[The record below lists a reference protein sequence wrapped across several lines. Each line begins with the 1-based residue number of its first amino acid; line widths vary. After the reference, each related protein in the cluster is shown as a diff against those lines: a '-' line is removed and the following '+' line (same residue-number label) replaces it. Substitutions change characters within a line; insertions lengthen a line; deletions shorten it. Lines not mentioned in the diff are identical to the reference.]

1 MGVGGPQLTMAL
13 SWHPGPGPSFADDLS
28 TYDFVTD
35 SYLHG
40 LSHTLR
46 VMHHVL
52 RIAAAGG
59 PDLFPAQTVR
69 EAFCAALLHDTAR
82 RHDGHCE
89 LHGQYAV
96 AEKLPAWRDRFLACG
111 VTDAGLDR
119 IAFAI
124 ASHCLPHP
132 TTQTR
137 RTAAQTQ
144 TQTETPPSRTA
155 ATTQTQTQTQTET
168 ETSTS
173 SAAAQTLSLLR
184 DADALDR
191 VRFIDVCDLDRL
203 DPRRLHHPF
212 VADLEPAALTLFR
225 HHPEATHWADFAH
238 ISL

>member
-1 MGVGGPQLTMAL
+1 MAL

-52 RIAAAGG
+52 RIAAVGG

-96 AEKLPAWRDRFLACG
+96 AEKLPAWRDRFLAYG

-132 TTQTR
+132 
-137 RTAAQTQ
+137 QTQ
-144 TQTETPPSRTA
+144 TSRTA
-155 ATTQTQTQTQTET
+155 ATT
-168 ETSTS
+168 
-173 SAAAQTLSLLR
+173 
-184 DADALDR
+184 
-191 VRFIDVCDLDRL
+191 
-203 DPRRLHHPF
+203 
-212 VADLEPAALTLFR
+212 
-225 HHPEATHWADFAH
+225 
-238 ISL
+238 

>member
-132 TTQTR
+132 TTQTKTQTQTS
-137 RTAAQTQ
+137 RTAAQ
-144 TQTETPPSRTA
+144 
-155 ATTQTQTQTQTET
+155 TQTQTQTQTET
-168 ETSTS
+168 STS
-173 SAAAQTLSLLR
+173 RAAAKTLSLLR

-212 VADLEPAALTLFR
+212 VADLEPAALALYH

-238 ISL
+238 IPL

>member
-1 MGVGGPQLTMAL
+1 
-13 SWHPGPGPSFADDLS
+13 
-28 TYDFVTD
+28 
-35 SYLHG
+35 
-40 LSHTLR
+40 
-46 VMHHVL
+46 MHHVL

-89 LHGQYAV
+89 LHGHFAV

-132 TTQTR
+132 
-137 RTAAQTQ
+137 
-144 TQTETPPSRTA
+144 
-155 ATTQTQTQTQTET
+155 QTQTQTQTK
-168 ETSTS
+168 TSTS
-173 SAAAQTLSLLR
+173 RAAAKTLSLLR

-203 DPRRLHHPF
+203 DARRLHHPF
-212 VADLEPAALTLFR
+212 VTDLEPAALALFR
-225 HHPEATHWADFAH
+225 RHPEATHWADFAH
-238 ISL
+238 IPYLP

>member
-1 MGVGGPQLTMAL
+1 MAL

-132 TTQTR
+132 Q
-137 RTAAQTQ
+137 
-144 TQTETPPSRTA
+144 
-155 ATTQTQTQTQTET
+155 TQTQTQTQT
-168 ETSTS
+168 STS
-173 SAAAQTLSLLR
+173 RAAAKTLSLLR

-203 DPRRLHHPF
+203 DPSRLHHPF
-212 VADLEPAALTLFR
+212 LADLEPVALALYR

-238 ISL
+238 IPF

>member
-89 LHGQYAV
+89 LHGHWAV
-96 AEKLPAWRDRFLACG
+96 AEKLPASRDRLLASG

-132 TTQTR
+132 Q
-137 RTAAQTQ
+137 
-144 TQTETPPSRTA
+144 
-155 ATTQTQTQTQTET
+155 TQTQTQTQTPT

-173 SAAAQTLSLLR
+173 RAAANTLTLLR

-212 VADLEPAALTLFR
+212 VADLEPVTLALYR
-225 HHPEATHWADFAH
+225 RHPEATHWYELSH
-238 ISL
+238 IPL